1 MHILMHNVFGV
12 VRWDTGQFPLEM
24 GVVLGLHVFPQRDQ
38 IPGLCHH
45 AVWMYLL
52 AEPPHGLF
60 VFFWV

>member
-12 VRWDTGQFPLEM
+12 VRWDTGQLPLEM

-52 AEPPHGLF
+52 AEPPHG
-60 VFFWV
+60 